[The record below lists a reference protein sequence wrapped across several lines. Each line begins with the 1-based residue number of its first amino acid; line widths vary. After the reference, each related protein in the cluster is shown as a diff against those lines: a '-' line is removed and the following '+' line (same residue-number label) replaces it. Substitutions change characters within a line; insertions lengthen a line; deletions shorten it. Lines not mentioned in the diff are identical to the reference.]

1 MVQLRQGHMVKVP
14 MHGHA
19 LSRDKVRFFVL
30 TDTALEWFEDDSDP
44 SAAPRGRMP
53 LAHSRVERLSSADGT
68 VTANGD
74 SLALVHEAGAPRL
87 VLRGQDLDGW
97 EKALKHGIE
106 QVCARGV
113 EESGELWRVQA
124 RAARAEAQVAE
135 LQQRFD
141 QSIARIS
148 TAEARAARA
157 ETMVADLQRRLIE
170 ACGPT
175 AAPVEAR
182 AAKAEARVVQLE
194 GQLLRLTE
202 RQLQLAGASLTAAAA
217 DDSAQ
222 TPALSITEA
231 AAAEVVESPPE
242 TAGSSTPAAEPAAAE
257 PEIRGDSAAAGPGP
271 GYVPLSQLLGPS
283 AQEPARSSR
292 TQEMSAH
299 ISSLF
304 GGQSAPKPR
313 APLSPSAVPSTS
325 TSLPAVADLNLT

>member
-242 TAGSSTPAAEPAAAE
+242 TAGSSTPAAEPA
-257 PEIRGDSAAAGPGP
+257 
-271 GYVPLSQLLGPS
+271 PS
-283 AQEPARSSR
+283 AGKWTIQFFKELPDGARHPSGRRSYAR
-292 TQEMSAH
+292 GVH
-299 ISSLF
+299 
-304 GGQSAPKPR
+304 
-313 APLSPSAVPSTS
+313 PLNATGADVD
-325 TSLPAVADLNLT
+325 LADLD